1 MPARCSAA
9 KVRAKMVE
17 AGITAGKLSALT
29 TLSPSTINRVL
40 NDKAYH
46 SNDYTLQRLA
56 DVLHC
61 SPYDLLRDEIVEEA
75 VREEAANAVAEVV
88 AEAVMEAVT
97 VVTDEV
103 APDVDP
109 ERVAESVPPLP
120 ISTPHVLDVTTYL
133 GYIKESNA
141 SRIAELQQ
149 SRNTWRTVAIVALLA
164 LLLSVA
170 YFAWEIFHP
179 GSGLS
184 AVLSTVDGTM
194 Q

>member
-9 KVRAKMVE
+9 KVRAKMME

-75 VREEAANAVAEVV
+75 VREEAANTVADVV

-109 ERVAESVPPLP
+109 ER
-120 ISTPHVLDVTTYL
+120 
-133 GYIKESNA
+133 NA

-149 SRNTWRTVAIVALLA
+149 SRNTWRTVAIVAMGAFLLA
-164 LLLSVA
+164 VA
-170 YFAWEIFHP
+170 YFGWEIFHP

-184 AVLSTVDGTM
+184 AVLSTVYGTM